1 MKMTKRILAMA
12 LCLIMVMSLSVTA
25 FAAGSNT
32 ITIAN
37 DYGSDYGYSAYQIFK
52 GDATE
57 SGVLSN
63 IEWGTGVNGDAL
75 LAALTGKNEQ
85 GDFNYPLFKDCKSAA
100 DVAAV
105 LHADTSADN
114 ATAIAFAEIAQKH
127 ITDVKKSSGAYD
139 ETNKQYQITDLDDGY
154 YLVLNDDMPEDAT
167 NTTVSRY
174 ILEVVRDVTVSHKGT
189 PPTVVK
195 KIEEQVDGNT
205 TLVDYNTVGIGK
217 TVQYDIVAT
226 MPGNIDK
233 YDSFVLV
240 FDDNLSK
247 GLTFLPD
254 TLVITVN
261 GVEVTKYFGI
271 DYVVNEDKTTH
282 IQIGMD
288 ILALEY
294 GYDSSENP
302 LTDKD
307 GNEITVGEITAD
319 TTVVVRYEAEVNED
333 AVVLEEL
340 TNDVLIKYDR
350 DPNQDVPPPPPDNPP
365 PDVPNELPTIPDGE
379 TPRDEVKSYFTEL
392 TIQKTDGNN
401 PLTGAEFTLEGT
413 KIDTLRVTRE
423 TCRPIQEGETG
434 SHWKLK
440 GEEKWTQT
448 APVFVDDDPDDGINP
463 ITSQYY
469 ELPENYDQEANLP
482 THISYT
488 VVEYLEQ
495 EGDVKVKAYVGQDG
509 KVIFTGLS
517 AGTYTLTESKTPDGY
532 NTIDPIEF
540 TVTCTFDNAG
550 NPTFAVTGTDKI
562 TVLGSGDNANTLYGE
577 IVNVSGTTLPST
589 GGIGT
594 TLFYIFGGLMFAGAA
609 VLLITKKRMA
619 A

>member
-37 DYGSDYGYSAYQIFK
+37 DYGSEYGYSAYQIFS
-52 GDATE
+52 GDAAE
-57 SGVLSN
+57 NGVLSN
-63 IEWGTGVNGDAL
+63 IQWGTGVNGDDLLEAL
-75 LAALTGKNEQ
+75 KTADAE
-85 GDFNYPLFKDCKSAA
+85 NYGACESAA

-105 LHADTSADN
+105 LSANTTADN
-114 ATAIAFAEIAQKH
+114 ATAIAFAEIAQKY
-127 ITDVKKSSGAYD
+127 IIEEKKATSTYSSGKHTINNVA
-139 ETNKQYQITDLDDGY
+139 DGY
-154 YLVLNDDMPEDAT
+154 YLVVNDKYPVKPEGDTT

-195 KIEEQVDGNT
+195 KIDEDGE
-205 TLVDYNTVGIGK
+205 LVDYSTVGIGD

-233 YDSFVLV
+233 YDSYVLV

-247 GLTFLPD
+247 GLTFKPE

-271 DYVVNEDKTTH
+271 EYVVNADKTTH

-294 GYDSSENP
+294 GYDSAKNP
-302 LTDKD
+302 LTDKN
-307 GNEITVGEITAD
+307 GNAITVGEITSN

-333 AVVLEEL
+333 AIVLEEL

-350 DPNQDVPPPPPDNPP
+350 DPNQDNPPPPPDNPP
-365 PDVPNELPTIPDGE
+365 PDQPNELPTIPDGE

-392 TIQKTDGNN
+392 TIKKTDGTNT
-401 PLTGAEFTLEGT
+401 LTGAEFTLEGT
-413 KIDTLRVTRE
+413 KIDTLRVTRD
-423 TCRPIQEGETG
+423 TFRPIQEGETG
-434 SHWKLK
+434 THWKLK
-440 GEEKWTQT
+440 DEEKWTT
-448 APVFVDDDPDDGINP
+448 EAPVFVDPDDTDEIDP
-463 ITSQYY
+463 VTSQYY
-469 ELPENYDQEANLP
+469 DLPEGYDQVANKP
-482 THISYT
+482 THIRDT

-495 EGDVKVKAYVGQDG
+495 EGEVKVKAYVGQDG
-509 KVIFTGLS
+509 KVTFTGLA
-517 AGTYTLTESKTPDGY
+517 AGEYTLTESVTPDGY
-532 NTIDPIEF
+532 NTIAPIKF
-540 TVTCTFDNAG
+540 KITCTFDTDG
-550 NPTFAVTGTDKI
+550 KPIFAVEGTDKI
-562 TVLGSGDNANTLYGE
+562 TVLGSGENANTLYGQ

-594 TLFYIFGGLMFAGAA
+594 TLFYIFGGLMFVGAA

>member
-37 DYGSDYGYSAYQIFK
+37 DYGSDYGYSAYQIFA
-52 GDATE
+52 GSVNDTTGGLAR
-57 SGVLSN
+57 
-63 IEWGTGVNGDAL
+63 IQWGTGVKGAEL
-75 LAALTGKNEQ
+75 LAALKNADAEKY
-85 GDFNYPLFKDCKSAA
+85 GACESAA

-105 LHADTSADN
+105 LSADTSADN
-114 ATAIAFAEIAQKH
+114 ATAIAFAEIAQKY
-127 ITDVKKSSGAYD
+127 IIDEKKATSTYSSGKHTINNVA
-139 ETNKQYQITDLDDGY
+139 DGY
-154 YLVLNDDMPEDAT
+154 YLVVNDKYPVKPEGDTT

-195 KIEEQVDGNT
+195 KIDEDGE
-205 TLVDYNTVGIGK
+205 LVDYSTVGIGD

-233 YDSFVLV
+233 YDSYVLV

-247 GLTFLPD
+247 GLTFKPE

-271 DYVVNEDKTTH
+271 EYVVNTDKTTH

-294 GYDSSENP
+294 GYDSKDNP
-302 LTDKD
+302 LTDKN
-307 GNEITVGEITAD
+307 GKQITVGEITPN

-333 AVVLEEL
+333 AIVLEEL

-350 DPNQDVPPPPPDNPP
+350 DPNKDTPPLPPPPPDE
-365 PDVPNELPTIPDGE
+365 PNKLPTIPDGE

-392 TIQKTDGNN
+392 TIKKTDGTNT
-401 PLTGAEFTLEGT
+401 LTGAEFTLEGT

-423 TCRPIQEGETG
+423 TYRPIQGEEEGT
-434 SHWKLK
+434 HWKLK
-440 GEEKWTQT
+440 GEEKWTT
-448 APVFVDDDPDDGINP
+448 EAPVFVDPDDTDEIDPVNYE
-463 ITSQYY
+463 YY
-469 ELPENYDQEANLP
+469 DLPEGYNPDTNLP
-482 THISYT
+482 THIYDT

-495 EGDVKVKAYVGQDG
+495 EGEVKVKAFVGQDG
-509 KVIFTGLS
+509 KVTFTGLA
-517 AGTYTLTESKTPDGY
+517 AGTYKLTESVTPDGY

-540 TVTCTFDNAG
+540 TVTWITDDEGNRTFDANG
-550 NPTFAVTGTDKI
+550 KPIFAVEGTDKI
-562 TVLGSGDNANTLYGE
+562 TVLGSGENANTLYGE

-594 TLFYIFGGLMFAGAA
+594 TLFYIFGGLMFVGAA